1 METEGPVAAGGT
13 SAGVAVQAAG
23 DAAEG
28 RPRGLTVLR
37 DPLTVLRDPVVL
49 AIAFTTLLAVGLR
62 VYYLSRPGYL
72 LGVTEYDD
80 GPYFGSA
87 VRLVSGVMPYRDF
100 VFVQPPGIT
109 LLMVPAALLAKIT
122 GTAWGMAA
130 GRILTVLA
138 GVACVP
144 LMGRLARHRGTFTT
158 LVACGVLAVFPD
170 GVSAAHTVLVE
181 PWLVLF
187 CLAGAVLMVDG
198 DRLVSGRGLVLG
210 GVAFG
215 FAGVI
220 EAWAI
225 VPMLVLLVLCLTD
238 PVPGKSRVSRALPFA
253 GGVAA
258 GFIVPVLPFAAAAP
272 RGFYQSLI
280 VAQVGPRSGATRVP
294 LLSRLTEMTGL
305 SDIRIP
311 VHVNLLFTHF
321 VLSSSVV
328 NWTMAVILVALAIG
342 VPAALNLITGQPPT
356 TLEWFALASTELIVV
371 MFLWPV
377 QFHYHFT
384 AFLAPFLGLAIAL
397 PLPRLFALRRQA
409 GEGGEPAARS
419 RLAALR
425 TLPGIAAGLA
435 VVVLLAFAF
444 IQGRTESRLTPVVG
458 PSAIGQAKRVIP
470 PGSCVVSDS
479 AALLLLAGRFVSGKP
494 GCGVIDDG
502 LGTDLALSHGLTPAT
517 DAGDVPAVA
526 QLWTSAFQHA
536 QFVWFSQHSWRRVAW
551 STADLTYFQH
561 DFKPILTDSYSDIL
575 YRRDHGQPS

>member
-1 METEGPVAAGGT
+1 MESEGPVAAGGM
-13 SAGVAVQAAG
+13 SAGVAVQAADD
-23 DAAEG
+23 DAAG
-28 RPRGLTVLR
+28 RRRGLAA
-37 DPLTVLRDPVVL
+37 LRDPVVL
-49 AIAFTTLLAVGLR
+49 AIAVTTLLAAGLR

-100 VFVQPPGIT
+100 VLVQPPGIT

-130 GRILTVLA
+130 GRILTALA
-138 GVACVP
+138 SVACVP
-144 LMGRLARHRGTFTT
+144 LMGRLARHRGALST

-187 CLAGAVLMVDG
+187 CLIGALLMFEG
-198 DRLVSGRGLVLG
+198 DRLVSGRGLLLG

-225 VPMLVLLVLCLTD
+225 VPVLVLLVLCLAG
-238 PVPGKSRVSRALPFA
+238 PVPGKSRLSRALPFA

-258 GFIVPVLPFAAAAP
+258 GFLVPVLPFAAAAP

-280 VAQVGPRSGATRVP
+280 VAQVGPRSGAARVP

-305 SDIRIP
+305 SDIRLP
-311 VHVNLLFTHF
+311 VHVNLLFAHF
-321 VLSSSVV
+321 TLSASLV
-328 NWTMAVILVALAIG
+328 NWTMAAILVALAVG
-342 VPAALNLITGQPPT
+342 VPAALNLATGEPPA
-356 TLEWFALASTELIVV
+356 TLEWFALGSTELIVV

-397 PLPRLFALRRQA
+397 PLPRLFALRKP
-409 GEGGEPAARS
+409 G
-419 RLAALR
+419 LAALR

-435 VVVLLAFAF
+435 VVLLLAFAF
-444 IQGRTESRLTPVVG
+444 IQGRTESRLTPVVA
-458 PSAIGQAKRVIP
+458 PSAIAQAKRIIP

-479 AALLLLAGRFVSGKP
+479 AALLLLAGRFVSDEP

-517 DAGDVPAVA
+517 GAGDVPAVMR
-526 QLWTSAFQHA
+526 LWNSAFQHA
-536 QFVWFSQHSWRRVAW
+536 QFVWLTNHSWRRVAW
-551 STADLTYFQH
+551 SASGLTYFQH
-561 DFKPILTDSYSDIL
+561 DFKPVLTDSYGDIL
-575 YRRDHGQPS
+575 YRRDHGRSS

>member
-1 METEGPVAAGGT
+1 MESEGPVAAGGM
-13 SAGVAVQAAG
+13 SAGVAVQAADD
-23 DAAEG
+23 DAAG
-28 RPRGLTVLR
+28 RRRGLAA
-37 DPLTVLRDPVVL
+37 LRDPVVL
-49 AIAFTTLLAVGLR
+49 AIAVTTLLAAGLR

-100 VFVQPPGIT
+100 VLVQPPGIT

-130 GRILTVLA
+130 GRILTALA
-138 GVACVP
+138 SVACVP
-144 LMGRLARHRGTFTT
+144 LMGRLARHRGALST

-187 CLAGAVLMVDG
+187 CLIGALLMFEG
-198 DRLVSGRGLVLG
+198 DRLVSRRGLLLG

-225 VPMLVLLVLCLTD
+225 VPVLVLLVLCLAG
-238 PVPGKSRVSRALPFA
+238 PVPGKSRLSRALPFA

-258 GFIVPVLPFAAAAP
+258 GFLVPVLPFAAAAP

-280 VAQVGPRSGATRVP
+280 VAQVGPRSGAARVP

-305 SDIRIP
+305 SDIRLP
-311 VHVNLLFTHF
+311 VHVNLLFAHF
-321 VLSSSVV
+321 TLSASLV
-328 NWTMAVILVALAIG
+328 NWTMAAILVALAVG
-342 VPAALNLITGQPPT
+342 VPAALNLATGEPPA
-356 TLEWFALASTELIVV
+356 TLEWFALGSTELIVV

-397 PLPRLFALRRQA
+397 PLPRLFALRKP
-409 GEGGEPAARS
+409 G
-419 RLAALR
+419 LAALR

-435 VVVLLAFAF
+435 VVLLLAFAF
-444 IQGRTESRLTPVVG
+444 IQGRTESRLTPVVA
-458 PSAIGQAKRVIP
+458 PSAIAQAKRIIP

-479 AALLLLAGRFVSGKP
+479 AALLLLAGRFVSDEP

-517 DAGDVPAVA
+517 GAGDVPAVMR
-526 QLWTSAFQHA
+526 LWNSAFQHA
-536 QFVWFSQHSWRRVAW
+536 QFVWLTNHSWRRVAW
-551 STADLTYFQH
+551 SASGLTYFQH
-561 DFKPILTDSYSDIL
+561 DFKPVLTDSYGDIL
-575 YRRDHGQPS
+575 YRRDHGRSS

>member
-1 METEGPVAAGGT
+1 MESEGPVAAGGM
-13 SAGVAVQAAG
+13 SAGVAVQAADD
-23 DAAEG
+23 DAAG
-28 RPRGLTVLR
+28 RRRGLAA
-37 DPLTVLRDPVVL
+37 LRDPVVL
-49 AIAFTTLLAVGLR
+49 AIAVTTLLAAGLR

-100 VFVQPPGIT
+100 VLVQPPGIT

-130 GRILTVLA
+130 GRILTALA
-138 GVACVP
+138 SVACVP
-144 LMGRLARHRGTFTT
+144 LMGRLARHRGALST

-187 CLAGAVLMVDG
+187 CLIGALLMFEG
-198 DRLVSGRGLVLG
+198 DRLVSRRGLLLG

-225 VPMLVLLVLCLTD
+225 VPVLVLLVLCLAG

-258 GFIVPVLPFAAAAP
+258 GFMVPVLPFAAAAP

-280 VAQVGPRSGATRVP
+280 VAQVGPRSGAARVP

-305 SDIRIP
+305 SDIRLP
-311 VHVNLLFTHF
+311 VHVNLLFAHF
-321 VLSSSVV
+321 TLSASLV
-328 NWTMAVILVALAIG
+328 NWTMAAILVALAVG
-342 VPAALNLITGQPPT
+342 VPAALNLATGEPPA
-356 TLEWFALASTELIVV
+356 TLEWFALGSTELIVV

-397 PLPRLFALRRQA
+397 PLPRLFALRKP
-409 GEGGEPAARS
+409 G
-419 RLAALR
+419 LAALR

-435 VVVLLAFAF
+435 VVLLLAFAF
-444 IQGRTESRLTPVVG
+444 IQGRTESRLTPVVA
-458 PSAIGQAKRVIP
+458 PSAIAQAKRIIP

-479 AALLLLAGRFVSGKP
+479 AALLLLAGRFVSDEP

-517 DAGDVPAVA
+517 GAGDVPAVMR
-526 QLWTSAFQHA
+526 LWNSAFQHA
-536 QFVWFSQHSWRRVAW
+536 QFVWLTNHSWRRVAW
-551 STADLTYFQH
+551 SASGLTYFQH
-561 DFKPILTDSYSDIL
+561 DFKPVLTDSYGDIL
-575 YRRDHGQPS
+575 YRRDHGRSS

>member
-1 METEGPVAAGGT
+1 M
-13 SAGVAVQAAG
+13 SAGVAVQAADD
-23 DAAEG
+23 DAAG
-28 RPRGLTVLR
+28 RRRGLAA
-37 DPLTVLRDPVVL
+37 LRDPVVL
-49 AIAFTTLLAVGLR
+49 AIAVTTLLAAGLR

-100 VFVQPPGIT
+100 VLVQPPGIT

-130 GRILTVLA
+130 GRILTALA
-138 GVACVP
+138 SVACVP
-144 LMGRLARHRGTFTT
+144 LMGRLARHRGALST

-187 CLAGAVLMVDG
+187 CLIGALLMFEG
-198 DRLVSGRGLVLG
+198 DRLVSRRGLLLG

-225 VPMLVLLVLCLTD
+225 VPVLVLLVLCLAG
-238 PVPGKSRVSRALPFA
+238 PVPGKSRLSRALPFA

-258 GFIVPVLPFAAAAP
+258 GFMVPVLPFAAAAP

-280 VAQVGPRSGATRVP
+280 VAQVGPRSGAARVP

-305 SDIRIP
+305 SDIRLP
-311 VHVNLLFTHF
+311 VHVNLLFAHF
-321 VLSSSVV
+321 TLSASLV
-328 NWTMAVILVALAIG
+328 NWTMAAILVALAVG
-342 VPAALNLITGQPPT
+342 VPAALNLATGEPPA
-356 TLEWFALASTELIVV
+356 TLEWFALGSTELIVV

-397 PLPRLFALRRQA
+397 PLPRLFALRKP
-409 GEGGEPAARS
+409 G
-419 RLAALR
+419 LAALR

-435 VVVLLAFAF
+435 VVLLLAFAF
-444 IQGRTESRLTPVVG
+444 IQGRTESRLTPVVA
-458 PSAIGQAKRVIP
+458 PSAIAQAKRIIP

-479 AALLLLAGRFVSGKP
+479 AALLLLAGRFVSDEP

-517 DAGDVPAVA
+517 GAGDVPAVMR
-526 QLWTSAFQHA
+526 LWNSAFQHA
-536 QFVWFSQHSWRRVAW
+536 QFVWLTNHSWRRVAW
-551 STADLTYFQH
+551 SASGLTYFQH
-561 DFKPILTDSYSDIL
+561 DFKPVLTDSYGDIL
-575 YRRDHGQPS
+575 YRRDHGRSS

>member
-1 METEGPVAAGGT
+1 MESEGPVAAGGM
-13 SAGVAVQAAG
+13 SAGVAVQAADD
-23 DAAEG
+23 DAAG
-28 RPRGLTVLR
+28 RRRGLAA
-37 DPLTVLRDPVVL
+37 LRDPVVL
-49 AIAFTTLLAVGLR
+49 AIAVTTLLAAGLR
-62 VYYLSRPGYL
+62 VYYLGRPGYL

-100 VFVQPPGIT
+100 VLVQPPGIT

-130 GRILTVLA
+130 GRILTALA
-138 GVACVP
+138 SVACVP
-144 LMGRLARHRGTFTT
+144 LMGRLARHRGALST

-187 CLAGAVLMVDG
+187 CLIGALLMFEG
-198 DRLVSGRGLVLG
+198 DRLVSRRGLLLG

-225 VPMLVLLVLCLTD
+225 VPVLVLLVLCLAG
-238 PVPGKSRVSRALPFA
+238 PVPGKSRLSRALPFA

-258 GFIVPVLPFAAAAP
+258 GFLVPVLPFAAAAP

-280 VAQVGPRSGATRVP
+280 VAQVGPRSGAARVP

-305 SDIRIP
+305 SDIRLP
-311 VHVNLLFTHF
+311 VHVNLLFAHF
-321 VLSSSVV
+321 TLSASLV
-328 NWTMAVILVALAIG
+328 NWTMAAILVALAVG
-342 VPAALNLITGQPPT
+342 VPAALNLATGEPPA
-356 TLEWFALASTELIVV
+356 TLEWFALGSTELIVV

-397 PLPRLFALRRQA
+397 PLPRLFALRKP
-409 GEGGEPAARS
+409 G
-419 RLAALR
+419 LAALR

-435 VVVLLAFAF
+435 VVLLLAFAF
-444 IQGRTESRLTPVVG
+444 IQGRTESRLTPVVA
-458 PSAIGQAKRVIP
+458 PSAIAQAKRIIP

-479 AALLLLAGRFVSGKP
+479 AALLLLAGRFVSDEP

-517 DAGDVPAVA
+517 GAGDVPAVMR
-526 QLWTSAFQHA
+526 LWNSAFQHA
-536 QFVWFSQHSWRRVAW
+536 QFVWLTNHSWRRVAW
-551 STADLTYFQH
+551 SASGLTYFQH
-561 DFKPILTDSYSDIL
+561 DFKPVLTDSYGDIL
-575 YRRDHGQPS
+575 YRRDHGRSS

>member
-1 METEGPVAAGGT
+1 MESEGPVAAGGM
-13 SAGVAVQAAG
+13 SAGVAVQAADD
-23 DAAEG
+23 DAAG
-28 RPRGLTVLR
+28 RRRGLAA
-37 DPLTVLRDPVVL
+37 LRDPVVL
-49 AIAFTTLLAVGLR
+49 AIAVTTLLAAGLR

-100 VFVQPPGIT
+100 VLVQPPGIT

-130 GRILTVLA
+130 GRILTALA
-138 GVACVP
+138 SVACVP
-144 LMGRLARHRGTFTT
+144 LMGRLARHRGALST

-187 CLAGAVLMVDG
+187 CLIGALLMFEG
-198 DRLVSGRGLVLG
+198 DRLVSRRGLLLG

-225 VPMLVLLVLCLTD
+225 VPVLVLLVLCLAG
-238 PVPGKSRVSRALPFA
+238 PVPGKSRLSRALPFA

-258 GFIVPVLPFAAAAP
+258 GFMVPVLPFAAAAP

-280 VAQVGPRSGATRVP
+280 VAQVGPRSGAARVP

-305 SDIRIP
+305 SDIRLP
-311 VHVNLLFTHF
+311 VHVNLLFAHF
-321 VLSSSVV
+321 TLSASLV
-328 NWTMAVILVALAIG
+328 NWTMAAILVALAVG
-342 VPAALNLITGQPPT
+342 VPAALNLATGEPPA
-356 TLEWFALASTELIVV
+356 TLEWFALGSTELIVV

-397 PLPRLFALRRQA
+397 PLPRLFALRKP
-409 GEGGEPAARS
+409 G
-419 RLAALR
+419 LAALR

-435 VVVLLAFAF
+435 VVLLLAFAF
-444 IQGRTESRLTPVVG
+444 IQGRTESRLTPVVA
-458 PSAIGQAKRVIP
+458 PSAIAQAKRIIP

-479 AALLLLAGRFVSGKP
+479 AALLLLAGRFVSDEP

-517 DAGDVPAVA
+517 GAGDVPAVMR
-526 QLWTSAFQHA
+526 LWNSAFQHA
-536 QFVWFSQHSWRRVAW
+536 QFVWLTNHSWRRVAW
-551 STADLTYFQH
+551 SASGLTYFQH
-561 DFKPILTDSYSDIL
+561 DFKPVLTDSYGDIL
-575 YRRDHGQPS
+575 YRRDHGRSS

>member
-1 METEGPVAAGGT
+1 METEEPVAAGGT

-23 DAAEG
+23 DAATV
-28 RPRGLTVLR
+28 RPGGLAA
-37 DPLTVLRDPVVL
+37 LRDPVAL

-100 VFVQPPGIT
+100 ILVQPPGIT
-109 LLMVPAALLAKIT
+109 LLMLPAALLAKVT
-122 GTAWGMAA
+122 GTAWGMAV
-130 GRILTVLA
+130 GRMLTALA
-138 GVACVP
+138 GVVSVP
-144 LMGRLARHRGTFTT
+144 LMGRLVRHRGVFTT
-158 LVACGVLAVFPD
+158 LVACGMVAVFPD
-170 GVSAAHTVLVE
+170 SVAAAHTVLVE

-187 CLAGAVLMVDG
+187 CLIGAVLMVKD
-198 DRLVSGRGLVLG
+198 DRLVNGRGLLLG

-220 EAWAI
+220 EAWAV
-225 VPMLVLLVLCLTD
+225 VPVVILLVLCLTD
-238 PVPGKSRVSRALPFA
+238 PVPGKSRLSRALPFA
-253 GGVAA
+253 GGVAG
-258 GFIVPVLPFAAAAP
+258 GFLVPVLPFAVAAP

-305 SDIRIP
+305 SDIRLP
-311 VHVNLLFTHF
+311 VHVNLLLTHF
-321 VLSSSVV
+321 ELSSGLV
-328 NWTMAVILVALAIG
+328 NWTMTAILVALAVG
-342 VPAALNLITGQPPT
+342 VPAVLNLVTGKPPT
-356 TLEWFALASTELIVV
+356 ALEWFALASTELIVV

-377 QFHYHFT
+377 QFHYHFA

-397 PLPRLFALRRQA
+397 PLPRLFALRKRA
-409 GEGGEPAARS
+409 GEQARPS
-419 RLAALR
+419 AGFRLA
-425 TLPGIAAGLA
+425 GL
-435 VVVLLAFAF
+435 VVVLLVVFAF

-458 PSAIGQAKRVIP
+458 PSAIAQAKRIIP

-479 AALLLLAGRFVSGKP
+479 AALLLLADRFVSDEP

-517 DAGDVPAVA
+517 GAAYVPAVTK
-526 QLWTSAFQHA
+526 LWSSAFEHA
-536 QFVWFSQHSWRRVAW
+536 QFVWFTSHSWRRVAW
-551 STADLTYFQH
+551 STADLAYFQH
-561 DFKPILTDSYSDIL
+561 DFKPALSDSYGDIL